1 MVGECMGW
9 GPDTAVSIDSEH
21 TQDDFQKELI
31 ELFGQEAQ
39 EWLVQIHS
47 ALTELEGQ
55 PDLERH
61 AQLVDIVVRGI
72 TSLGGSAATIN
83 LPEVERATFA
93 LLPFIDTIKDRTT
106 VTPQDFSTV
115 REQFRIVVTSVTGA
129 TGITLEIE
137 PAPEAA
143 PAPEPTIDFLSLL
156 NALRAV
162 YDQHAVDAGM
172 SRSLI
177 PLVLQRFEH
186 EARQGAGQIHHAT
199 FQQILH
205 ELHSADAQCLEALRQ
220 ELPAMAQHVGR
231 LRIEGVGTLDAEH
244 SGGSSLQRLER
255 LQAVAKQAQA
265 TILVTFLTGL
275 HNFLSLLAQRRINVG
290 EHRLQ
295 SVEGR
300 ILAMAGMVDQ
310 WIETGHKELDVM
322 SRLVPAA

>member
-1 MVGECMGW
+1 MSMDPEQ
-9 GPDTAVSIDSEH
+9 

-47 ALTELEGQ
+47 ALTELESQ
-55 PDLERH
+55 PNLERH
-61 AQLVDIVVRGI
+61 AQLVDAVVRGI

-106 VTPQDFSTV
+106 VTPQDFSMV
-115 REQFRIVVTSVTGA
+115 REQFRIVVASVKGA

-137 PAPEAA
+137 PLPEVT
-143 PAPEPTIDFLSLL
+143 PAPEPTIDFLTLL
-156 NALRAV
+156 NALRALH
-162 YDQHAVDAGM
+162 DQQTADARA

-186 EARQGAGQIHHAT
+186 EARQGAGHIQSGA
-199 FQQILH
+199 FQHILRD
-205 ELHSADAQCLEALRQ
+205 LHTTDAQCLEAIRQ
-220 ELPAMAQHVGR
+220 ELPEMAQHVSR
-231 LRIEGVGTLDAEH
+231 LRVEGVGAAEPEH
-244 SGGSSLQRLER
+244 PRGSALQRLEH
-255 LQAVAKQAQA
+255 LQVVAKQANA
-265 TILVTFLTGL
+265 AILVTFLSGL
-275 HNFLSLLAQRRINVG
+275 QNFLSLLVQRHVNVG
-290 EHRLQ
+290 GQRLQ

-300 ILAMAGMVDQ
+300 ILAMAGMVDG
-310 WIETGHKELDVM
+310 WIETGQQELDVM

>member
-1 MVGECMGW
+1 M
-9 GPDTAVSIDSEH
+9 DSEQ

-55 PDLERH
+55 PDFERH
-61 AQLVDIVVRGI
+61 AQLVDAIVRGI

-93 LLPFIDTIKDRTT
+93 LLPFIDTIKDHTT
-106 VTPQDFSTV
+106 VTHQDFSTV
-115 REQFRIVVTSVTGA
+115 REQFRIVVACVKGA

-137 PAPEAA
+137 PPVEAA
-143 PAPEPTIDFLSLL
+143 QAQEPAIDFLTLL
-156 NALRAV
+156 NALRALQ
-162 YDQHAVDAGM
+162 DQQPATA

-186 EARQGAGQIHHAT
+186 EARQGGALIQATT

-205 ELHSADAQCLEALRQ
+205 DLHSADAHCLDSLLQ
-220 ELPAMAQHVGR
+220 ELPRFARHVSR
-231 LRIEGVGTLDAEH
+231 LRGKEAGVTEPEQLLGA
-244 SGGSSLQRLER
+244 SLER
-255 LQAVAKQAQA
+255 IEHLQNLAKQTNA

-275 HNFLSLLAQRRINVG
+275 QNFLSLLVQHRIPVG
-290 EHRLQ
+290 EQRLQ

-300 ILAMAGMVDQ
+300 ILAMAGMVEE
-310 WIETGHKELDVM
+310 WIATGRRELEVM
-322 SRLVPAA
+322 RRLVPAA